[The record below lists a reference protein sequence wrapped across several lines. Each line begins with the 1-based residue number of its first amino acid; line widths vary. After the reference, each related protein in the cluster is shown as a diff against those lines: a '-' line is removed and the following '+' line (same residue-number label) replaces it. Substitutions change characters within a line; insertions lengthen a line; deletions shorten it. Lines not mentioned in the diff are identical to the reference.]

1 MKTSL
6 PILLAILILALA
18 SPCVLAQGL
27 SAAVP
32 EDPAHQE
39 LRAIKDALVTAF
51 NKRDYEGFLRHLH
64 PNVVATWQN
73 AEVARRP
80 DGIRAFMKKMSEGES
95 KQVESVQAKVE
106 VDELTSLYQNTGVA
120 FGSLEQDFKFFDG
133 REISLKSRW
142 TVTFIKEGGRWQLA
156 AIHASANVFDNPI
169 LGLAVRKTA
178 LWTGGGAVVLGG
190 LAAG

>member
-1 MKTSL
+1 MCSSDL
-6 PILLAILILALA
+6 
-18 SPCVLAQGL
+18 
-27 SAAVP
+27 
-32 EDPAHQE
+32 
-39 LRAIKDALVTAF
+39 
-51 NKRDYEGFLRHLH
+51 
-64 PNVVATWQN
+64 
-73 AEVARRP
+73 P